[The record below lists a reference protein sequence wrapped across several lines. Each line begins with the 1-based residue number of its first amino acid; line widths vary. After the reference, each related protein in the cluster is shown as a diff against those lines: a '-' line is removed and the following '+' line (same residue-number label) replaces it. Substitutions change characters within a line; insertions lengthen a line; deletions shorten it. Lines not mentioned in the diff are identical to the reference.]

1 MRKCLSSFRSEKTDV
16 YFLYDSWYLIA
27 LDKSQDNVVPVAFAW
42 FGGSLF
48 ALGIYQ
54 TFSV

>member
-1 MRKCLSSFRSEKTDV
+1 MRKYLSSFRSEKTDV
-16 YFLYDSWYLIA
+16 LILGIVLYLIA
-27 LDKSQDNVVPVAFAW
+27 LDKSQDNVVPAVFAW

-54 TFSV
+54 IFSV